1 MITKLTLTLEKETIN
16 RAKEFAK
23 ENGKSLSALVETY
36 FKLITKARDIESKNI
51 LTERVS
57 ELYGSITLP
66 NDYDYKT
73 ELEKAI
79 NEKHNV

>member
-36 FKLITKARDIESKNI
+36 FKLLTKAKDNESKNI
-51 LTERVS
+51 LTEKVS

-66 NDYDYKT
+66 DDYDYKT

-79 NEKHNV
+79 NEKHDV

>member
-36 FKLITKARDIESKNI
+36 FKLLTKTKDNENQNI
-51 LTERVS
+51 LTEKVS

-66 NDYDYKT
+66 DDYDYKT

-79 NEKHNV
+79 NEKQNV

>member
-36 FKLITKARDIESKNI
+36 FKLLTKAKDNESKNI
-51 LTERVS
+51 LTEKVS

-66 NDYDYKT
+66 DDYDYKT